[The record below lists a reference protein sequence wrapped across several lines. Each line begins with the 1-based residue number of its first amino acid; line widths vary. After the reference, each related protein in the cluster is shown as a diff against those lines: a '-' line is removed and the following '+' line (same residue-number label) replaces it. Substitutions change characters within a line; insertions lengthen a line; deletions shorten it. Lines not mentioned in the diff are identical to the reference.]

1 MDNLGVKIQQVET
14 EDNQL
19 IQVYEVSKM
28 LFHTCVQKHFGA
40 QAQSSTEEP
49 LSFTK
54 KPGITE

>member
-1 MDNLGVKIQQVET
+1 MDYLGVKIQQVET

-40 QAQSSTEEP
+40 QAKSP
-49 LSFTK
+49 ND
-54 KPGITE
+54 PGIWSQ